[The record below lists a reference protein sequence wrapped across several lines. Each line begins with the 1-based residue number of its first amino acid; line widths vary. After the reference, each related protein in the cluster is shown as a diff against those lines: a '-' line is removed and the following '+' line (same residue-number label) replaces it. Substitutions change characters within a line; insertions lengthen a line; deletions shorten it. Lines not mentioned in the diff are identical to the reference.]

1 SLYCLHECVDIAEEC
16 VVASVLRRSTGDVVC
31 RLEKVLQIMSA
42 EAGVEHTDA
51 SSANVSLSDVED
63 LAPLSISRV
72 FTRMARLISQ

>member
-1 SLYCLHECVDIAEEC
+1 MDIAEEC

-72 FTRMARLISQ
+72 FTRMARSISQ